1 MALVTHSRYIVHPYK
16 FNIWLAI
23 VSMVMIFAAF
33 TSAYVVKKGDVKVWQ
48 DIVLPQ
54 IFTVSTIVIL
64 MSSLFMHLAYVS
76 FKKNRI
82 YWYRG
87 FIIITFIL
95 GASFLTL
102 QIQGWNELVNSGVY
116 LDGNVAGSFIYVIS
130 GAHFLHVAGGVVALL
145 VFAVMAFTK
154 FKTPVD
160 TLMQNIDPNKNV
172 AIEVMMTYWHFV
184 DFLWLY
190 LFFFFILNR

>member
-1 MALVTHSRYIVHPYK
+1 MASISHDRYIVHPYK
-16 FNIWLAI
+16 FNLWIAI

-33 TSAYVVKKGDVKVWQ
+33 TSAYVVKKGDVNVWQ

-54 IFTVSTIVIL
+54 IFTVSTVVIV
-64 MSSLFMHLAYVS
+64 MSSVFMHLAYIS

-82 YWYRG
+82 YLYRG
-87 FIIITFIL
+87 FIVTTFFL

-102 QIQGWNELVNSGVY
+102 QIQGWNELVHSGVY

-130 GAHFLHVAGGVVALL
+130 GAHFLHVLGGVVALL
-145 VFAVMAFTK
+145 VFSILSFTK
-154 FKTPVD
+154 FRTPVD
-160 TLMQNIDPNKNV
+160 TLMQNIDPNKKV
-172 AIEVMMTYWHFV
+172 GVEVMMTYWHFV
-184 DFLWLY
+184 DILWVY